1 MGCVY
6 VRTGLAPIM
15 ILIAAMLW
23 GTVGTAK
30 TFAPP
35 GVDSISI
42 GAMRL
47 LVGGLVLLIVAGLM
61 GKMTL
66 KGWPLKTVLLAAL
79 SMALFQPFFFNAVSL
94 TGVAVGTVTAI
105 GSAPVFSGMIEWV
118 IFKTK
123 PAGIWWVSTL
133 LAVAGCIILMF
144 NSSAVTVDP
153 LGILSALGAGI
164 SFAGFTILNSQ
175 LVRSHH
181 PIASAAVIF
190 SVSALMLSPF
200 IFIYDSSWLL
210 EPDGLFVAL
219 HIGVLATGL
228 AYYLFAS
235 GLKNVKSSTAV
246 TLSLAE
252 PLTASLLGVFL
263 VGEILDMWSWAGLI
277 MLLMGIALLVLQS
290 RKRRVSIEV

>member
-1 MGCVY
+1 
-6 VRTGLAPIM
+6 M

-210 EPDGLFVAL
+210 EFDGLFVAL

>member
-1 MGCVY
+1 
-6 VRTGLAPIM
+6 M
-15 ILIAAMLW
+15 ILFAAMLW

-30 TFAPP
+30 TFAPD

-47 LVGGLVLLIVAGLM
+47 LVGGVVLLIVAGLM

-66 KGWPLKTVLLAAL
+66 KGWPLKPVLLAAL

-105 GSAPVFSGMIEWV
+105 GSAPVFSGMIEWIV
-118 IFKTK
+118 FKTR
-123 PAGIWWVSTL
+123 PAGVWWASTL
-133 LAVAGCIILMF
+133 LAVVGCIILMF
-144 NSSAVTVDP
+144 NTSAVTADP

-164 SFAGFTILNSQ
+164 SFASFTILNSQ
-175 LVRSHH
+175 LVKAHH

-190 SVSALMLSPF
+190 STSALMLLPF
-200 IFIYDSSWLL
+200 IFMYDSSWLL
-210 EPDGLFVAL
+210 DSDGALVAL
-219 HIGVLATGL
+219 HIGVLATGV
-228 AYYLFAS
+228 AYYLFAA
-235 GLKNVKSSTAV
+235 GLRHVKSSTAV

-263 VGEILDMWSWAGLI
+263 VGEILDTWSWVGLI

-290 RKRRVSIEV
+290 RKRRVSAEA

>member
-1 MGCVY
+1 MRAGI
-6 VRTGLAPIM
+6 APIM

-47 LVGGLVLLIVAGLM
+47 LIGGLVLLIVAGLM

-66 KGWPLKTVLLAAL
+66 KGWPVKLILLAGL
-79 SMALFQPFFFNAVSL
+79 SMALFQPFFFTAVSL

-105 GSAPVFSGMIEWV
+105 GSAPVFSGMIEWIV
-118 IFKTK
+118 FKTR
-123 PAGIWWVSTL
+123 PAGVWWVSTL
-133 LAVAGCIILMF
+133 LAVVGCIILMF
-144 NSSAVTVDP
+144 NTGAVTVDP
-153 LGILSALGAGI
+153 MGILSALGAGV
-164 SFAGFTILNSQ
+164 SFASFTILNSQ
-175 LVRSHH
+175 LVRTHH
-181 PIASAAVIF
+181 PVASAAMIF
-190 SVSALMLSPF
+190 STSALMLLPF
-200 IFIYDSSWLL
+200 VFMYDNSWLL
-210 EPDGLFVAL
+210 EPDGMLVAL

-228 AYYLFAS
+228 AYYLFAG
-235 GLKNVKSSTAV
+235 GLKYVKSSTAV

-252 PLTASLLGVFL
+252 PLTASLLGVLL
-263 VGEILDMWSWAGLI
+263 VGEILDIWSWVGLI

-290 RKRRVSIEV
+290 RKKQVRAGI

>member
-1 MGCVY
+1 M
-6 VRTGLAPIM
+6 RTSFAPFM
-15 ILIAAMLW
+15 ILFAAMLW

-30 TFAPP
+30 TFAPD

-47 LVGGLVLLIVAGLM
+47 LVGGVVLLIVAGLM

-66 KGWPLKTVLLAAL
+66 KGWPLKPVLLAAL

-105 GSAPVFSGMIEWV
+105 GSAPVFSGMIEWIV
-118 IFKTK
+118 FKTR
-123 PAGIWWVSTL
+123 PAGVWWASTL
-133 LAVAGCIILMF
+133 LAVVGCIILMF
-144 NSSAVTVDP
+144 NTSAVTADP

-164 SFAGFTILNSQ
+164 SFASFTILNSQ
-175 LVRSHH
+175 LVKAHH

-190 SVSALMLSPF
+190 STSALMLLPF
-200 IFIYDSSWLL
+200 IFMYDSSWLL
-210 EPDGLFVAL
+210 DSDGALVAL
-219 HIGVLATGL
+219 HIGVLATGV
-228 AYYLFAS
+228 AYYLFAA
-235 GLKNVKSSTAV
+235 GLRHVKSSTAV

-263 VGEILDMWSWAGLI
+263 VGEILDTWSWVGLI

-290 RKRRVSIEV
+290 RKRRVSAEA

>member
-1 MGCVY
+1 
-6 VRTGLAPIM
+6 M

-290 RKRRVSIEV
+290 RKRRVSVEV

>member
-1 MGCVY
+1 MY
-6 VRTGLAPIM
+6 MRTGLAPIM

-105 GSAPVFSGMIEWV
+105 GSAPVFSGMIEWI

-144 NSSAVTVDP
+144 NSSAVMVDP

-164 SFAGFTILNSQ
+164 SFAGFTILNSK

-200 IFIYDSSWLL
+200 IYDSSWLF

-277 MLLMGIALLVLQS
+277 MLLVGIALLVLQS
-290 RKRRVSIEV
+290 RKRRVSVEV

>member
-1 MGCVY
+1 
-6 VRTGLAPIM
+6 M
-15 ILIAAMLW
+15 ILFAAMLW

-30 TFAPP
+30 TFAPD

-47 LVGGLVLLIVAGLM
+47 LVGGVVLLIVAGLM

-66 KGWPLKTVLLAAL
+66 KGWPLKPVLLAAL

-105 GSAPVFSGMIEWV
+105 GSAPVFSGMIEWIV
-118 IFKTK
+118 FKTR
-123 PAGIWWVSTL
+123 PAGVWWASTL
-133 LAVAGCIILMF
+133 LAVVGCIILMF
-144 NSSAVTVDP
+144 NTSAVTADP

-164 SFAGFTILNSQ
+164 SFASFTILNSQ
-175 LVRSHH
+175 LVKAHH

-190 SVSALMLSPF
+190 STSALMLLPF
-200 IFIYDSSWLL
+200 IFMYDSSWLL
-210 EPDGLFVAL
+210 DSDGALVAL
-219 HIGVLATGL
+219 HIGVLATGV
-228 AYYLFAS
+228 AYYLFAA
-235 GLKNVKSSTAV
+235 GLRHVKSSTAV

-263 VGEILDMWSWAGLI
+263 VGEILDTWSWVGLI

-290 RKRRVSIEV
+290 RKRRVRAEA

>member
-1 MGCVY
+1 
-6 VRTGLAPIM
+6 M

-30 TFAPP
+30 TFAPI

-47 LVGGLVLLIVAGLM
+47 LVGGVVLLVVAALM

-66 KGWPLKTVLLAAL
+66 KGWPPLIVILAGA

-105 GSAPVFSGMIEWV
+105 GSAPVFSGMIEWL
-118 IFKTK
+118 IFKTR
-123 PAGIWWVSTL
+123 PAGVWWISTL
-133 LAVAGCIILMF
+133 LAVVGCIILMF
-144 NSSAVTVDP
+144 NTSAVTVDP
-153 LGILSALGAGI
+153 MGILSALGAGI
-164 SFAGFTILNSQ
+164 SFASFTILNAQ
-175 LVRSHH
+175 LVRTHH

-190 SVSALMLSPF
+190 STSALMLSPF

-228 AYYLFAS
+228 AYYLFAL
-235 GLKNVKSSTAV
+235 GLRHVKSSTAV

-252 PLTASLLGVFL
+252 PLTASILGVFL
-263 VGEILDMWSWAGLI
+263 VGEILDVWSWVGLI
-277 MLLMGIALLVLQS
+277 MLLTGIALLVLQS
-290 RKRRVSIEV
+290 RKRRVSVEV